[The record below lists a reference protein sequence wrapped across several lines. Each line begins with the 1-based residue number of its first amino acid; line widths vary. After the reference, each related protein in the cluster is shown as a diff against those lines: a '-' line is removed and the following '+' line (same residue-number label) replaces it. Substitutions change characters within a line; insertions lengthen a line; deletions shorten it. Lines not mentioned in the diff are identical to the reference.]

1 MKESIKWQEHSNEL
15 LLLLYTFI
23 YNCSKS
29 MKTELQKM
37 LSGELYNASDAQL
50 VEMRIKARTLTTQYN
65 AIPVENADERKA
77 LLQQLLGKIGENID
91 IQTPFYC
98 DYGCHIYAGENLF
111 MNFNCIILDCAEVR
125 IGDNVMMG
133 PNVQLYTATHPL
145 QATERIKGPELAF
158 PITIGN
164 NVWLGGGAIVC
175 PGVTIGDNTTIGSGS
190 VVTKDIPANVFA
202 AGNPCKVIKELP
214 A

>member
-1 MKESIKWQEHSNEL
+1 MCILVVYTLFYKQNKTMKS
-15 LLLLYTFI
+15 
-23 YNCSKS
+23 
-29 MKTELQKM
+29 ELQKM
-37 LSGELYNASDAQL
+37 LAGELYNASDAQL
-50 VEMRIKARTLTTQYN
+50 VEMRVKARTLATQHN
-65 AIPVENADERKA
+65 AIPVENAGARKA
-77 LLQQLLGKIGENID
+77 LLQQLLGKTGQNID
-91 IQTPFYC
+91 IQTPYYC
-98 DYGCHIYAGENLF
+98 DYGAHIYAGENLF

-145 QATERIKGPELAF
+145 QASERIKGPELAY

-164 NVWLGGGAIVC
+164 NVWLGGGVIVC

>member
-1 MKESIKWQEHSNEL
+1 
-15 LLLLYTFI
+15 
-23 YNCSKS
+23 

>member
-1 MKESIKWQEHSNEL
+1 MFL
-15 LLLLYTFI
+15 PLYTYN
-23 YNCSKS
+23 YNCSKQ
-29 MKTELQKM
+29 MKTELEKM
-37 LSGELYNASDAQL
+37 LSSELYDASDAQL
-50 VEMRIKARTLTTQYN
+50 VEMRVKARTLFTQYN
-65 AIPVENADERKA
+65 AIPVENTEARKA
-77 LLQQLLGKIGENID
+77 TLQQLLGTTGSNID

-98 DYGCHIYAGENLF
+98 DYGCNIYAGENLF

-145 QATERIKGPELAF
+145 QAAERIKGPEMAF

-202 AGNPCKVIKELP
+202 AGNPCKVIKELS